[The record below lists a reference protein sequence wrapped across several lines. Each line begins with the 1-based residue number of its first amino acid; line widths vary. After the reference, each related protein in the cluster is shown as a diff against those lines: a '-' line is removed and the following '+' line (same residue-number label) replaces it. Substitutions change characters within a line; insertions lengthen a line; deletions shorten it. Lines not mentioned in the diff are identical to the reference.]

1 MMSAFA
7 GRWLTQQGS
16 ANGALLAL
24 LIIAIGV
31 GSALLGS
38 PATVNTVTNMMT
50 ALVGVMAIALFSGN
64 SGALSFGHV
73 AFMALGAQVSATLTM
88 PPALKAQ
95 LFPALPDV
103 LLQFQANFTV
113 ALIVTALLVGLFAFA
128 TGLAIVKLSSATIPI
143 ATLGLLIIV
152 NSLIIGA
159 DGVTRGSQAV
169 YGIPKSVDI
178 FVVSAVAALITGFI
192 ALFKELAAG
201 LALRATREDEA
212 AAAAV
217 GVDVARLRLLAW
229 VLSGAVAALAGAL
242 IAHNLSVFSPKD
254 FYLDLTFS
262 LVVMLIVGGVNSVS
276 GALAG
281 TLVVTAM
288 IEILRRLENGFSLG
302 VVAVPQ
308 IFGLTIIGLSLL
320 IMAVLYYRPGG
331 LLGYRELADILS
343 GFLRRGAPVKSE
355 AAADR
360 RTMRKEAEKHML
372 RVASVSKLYGG
383 VTALQD
389 VSLEVASGEILGLIG
404 PNGSG
409 KSTLLAC
416 ISGTQAASSG
426 SIRMDGAELAGLPA
440 YAVAQSG
447 IARNFQSIRL
457 FANLSVI
464 ENVLVAVL
472 ANDRTVTQAAARQ
485 KAMTLLE
492 RLAIAELAHRR
503 SGDLAYGQQRRVE
516 IARALALEPRF
527 LLLDEPAAGMNEA
540 ETGDLL
546 NILGQTMRETS
557 IGLIIVDHDMP
568 LIMRL
573 CHRLVVLNRGSVL
586 AVGAPHEIQNDETVR
601 EAYFGRRRSGK
612 GRTITMQPREIIA

>member
-1 MMSAFA
+1 MMSVFA
-7 GRWLTQQGS
+7 GRWLTRRGVV
-16 ANGALLAL
+16 NGTLLAL
-24 LIIAIGV
+24 AILAIAAL
-31 GSALLGS
+31 SALFGS
-38 PATVNTVTNMMT
+38 PATLNTITNMM
-50 ALVGVMAIALFSGN
+50 ALLVGVMAIALFSGN

-73 AFMALGAQVSATLTM
+73 AFMALGAQISATLTIA
-88 PPALKAQ
+88 PAIKAQ
-95 LFPALPDV
+95 LFPALPDI
-103 LLQFQANFTV
+103 LLQHQISFAP
-113 ALIVTALLVGLFAFA
+113 ALIVTALLVGLVALA
-128 TGLAIVKLSSATIPI
+128 TGLAIVKLTSATIPI

-169 YGIPKSVDI
+169 YGIPKSVGI
-178 FVVSAVAALITGFI
+178 FTAAAIAALVACLI
-192 ALFKELAAG
+192 AMFKETAAG

-217 GVDVARLRLLAW
+217 GVDAARLRLLAW
-229 VLSGAVAALAGAL
+229 VLSGAVAAMAGAL
-242 IAHNLSVFSPKD
+242 IAHSLSVFSPKD

-281 TLVVTAM
+281 TLVVTLM

-302 VVAVPQ
+302 LVDVPQ
-308 IFGLTIIGLSLL
+308 IFGLTTIGLSLV

-331 LLGYRELADILS
+331 LFGHRELIDLLP
-343 GFLRRGAPVKSE
+343 GLFRPRMP
-355 AAADR
+355 AASASV
-360 RTMRKEAEKHML
+360 RKETGSHTL
-372 RVASVSKLYGG
+372 RITSVSKLYGG
-383 VTALQD
+383 VKALQD
-389 VSLEVASGEILGLIG
+389 VSLDVASGEILGLIG

-416 ISGTQAASSG
+416 ISGTQSATSG
-426 SIRMDGAELAGLPA
+426 SILMDGEELAGRPA
-440 YAVAQSG
+440 FVIAQSG

-472 ANDRTVTQAAARQ
+472 ANDREADQPAARAR
-485 KAMTLLE
+485 AMGLLD
-492 RLAIAELAHRR
+492 RLGIAALAQRR
-503 SGDLAYGQQRRVE
+503 AGDLAYGQQRRVE
-516 IARALALEPRF
+516 IARALALEPSF

-540 ETGDLL
+540 ETADLL
-546 NILGQTMRETS
+546 KILADTMRETS

-573 CHRLVVLNRGSVL
+573 CHRLVVLNRGAVL
-586 AVGAPHEIQNDETVR
+586 AMGAPQDIQNDETVR
-601 EAYFGRRRSGK
+601 EAYFGTRRSAK
-612 GRTITMQPREIIA
+612 ARPITIEPREIIA

>member
-1 MMSAFA
+1 MMDAFA
-7 GRWLTQQGS
+7 GRWLTPQGIANAVLLGLAIAAVGAAS
-16 ANGALLAL
+16 AAF
-24 LIIAIGV
+24 
-31 GSALLGS
+31 GS
-38 PATVNTVTNMMT
+38 PATINTVTNMMT
-50 ALVGVMAIALFSGN
+50 VLVGVMAIALFSGN

-88 PPALKAQ
+88 APVLKAQ
-95 LFPALPDV
+95 LFPALPTV
-103 LLQFQANFTV
+103 LLQYQAGF
-113 ALIVTALLVGLFAFA
+113 ATALVLTAVLVGLFALA
-128 TGLAIVKLSSATIPI
+128 TGLAIVRLTSATIPI
-143 ATLGLLIIV
+143 ATLGLHIIV

-159 DGVTRGSQAV
+159 DGLTRGSQAV

-178 FVVSAVAALITGFI
+178 FIVSAIAALVACGI
-192 ALFKELAAG
+192 ALFKESAAG

-217 GVDVARLRLLAW
+217 GVDVAKLRLLAW

-242 IAHNLSVFSPKD
+242 IAHNLAVFSPKD

-262 LVVMLIVGGVNSVS
+262 LIVMLIVGGVNSVS
-276 GALAG
+276 GALVG
-281 TLVVTAM
+281 TLLVTGM
-288 IEILRRLENGFSLG
+288 IEVLRRLENGFSLG
-302 VVAVPQ
+302 IIEVPQ

-331 LLGYRELADILS
+331 LLGYRELADLLP
-343 GFLRRGAPVKSE
+343 GFLRSMSP
-355 AAADR
+355 AAA
-360 RTMRKEAEKHML
+360 TPAMQGEAGKHTL
-372 RVASVSKLYGG
+372 SVSSVSKLYGG
-383 VTALQD
+383 VTALKD
-389 VSLEVASGEILGLIG
+389 VSIDVASGEILGLIG

-416 ISGTQAASSG
+416 ISGTQSASSG
-426 SIRMDGAELAGLPA
+426 SIRMDGEELAGLPA
-440 YAVAQSG
+440 FVVAQSG

-457 FANLSVI
+457 FANLTVL

-472 ANDRTVTQAAARQ
+472 ANDRAVTQKAARA
-485 KAMTLLE
+485 KAMGLLHH
-492 RLAIAELAHRR
+492 LAIGELAQRR

-546 NILGQTMRETS
+546 RILADTMRETS

-573 CHRLVVLNRGSVL
+573 CHRLVVLNRGAVL
-586 AVGAPHEIQNDETVR
+586 AVGAPQQIQNDETVR

-612 GRTITMQPREIIA
+612 GRNITMQPREIIA

>member
-1 MMSAFA
+1 MMDAFA
-7 GRWLTQQGS
+7 GRWLTPQGI
-16 ANGALLAL
+16 ANAALLGLA
-24 LIIAIGV
+24 IAAVAAAG
-31 GSALLGS
+31 ALLGS
-38 PATVNTVTNMMT
+38 PSMLNTVTNMMT
-50 ALVGVMAIALFSGN
+50 VLVGVMAIALFSGN

-88 PPALKAQ
+88 APALKAQ
-95 LFPALPDV
+95 LFPALPAV
-103 LLQFQANFTV
+103 LLQYQAGF
-113 ALIVTALLVGLFAFA
+113 ATALVLTAVLVGLFALA
-128 TGLAIVKLSSATIPI
+128 TGLAIVRLTSATIPI

-152 NSLIIGA
+152 NSLIVGA
-159 DGVTRGSQAV
+159 DGITRGSQAV

-178 FVVSAVAALITGFI
+178 AVASAIAALVACGI
-192 ALFKELAAG
+192 ALFKESAAG

-242 IAHNLSVFSPKD
+242 IAHTLSVFSPKD

-262 LVVMLIVGGVNSVS
+262 LIVMLIVGGVNSVS
-276 GALAG
+276 GALVG
-281 TLVVTAM
+281 TLLVTGM
-288 IEILRRLENGFSLG
+288 IEVLRRLENGFSLG
-302 VVAVPQ
+302 PVEVPQ
-308 IFGLTIIGLSLL
+308 IFGLTTIGLSLL

-331 LLGYRELADILS
+331 LLGYRELADLLP
-343 GFLRRGAPVKSE
+343 GFLRSGAPEAPAAMLPAAQE
-355 AAADR
+355 AAG
-360 RTMRKEAEKHML
+360 KHTL
-372 RVASVSKLYGG
+372 RVSAVSKLYGG

-389 VSLEVASGEILGLIG
+389 VSIDVSSGEILGLIG

-416 ISGTQAASSG
+416 ISGTQSASSG
-426 SIRMDGAELAGLPA
+426 SIRMDGKELAGLPA
-440 YAVAQSG
+440 FVVAQSG

-457 FANLSVI
+457 FANMTVL

-472 ANDRTVTQAAARQ
+472 ANDRAMTQKAARA
-485 KAMTLLE
+485 KAMGLLD
-492 RLAIAELAHRR
+492 RLAIAGLAQRR

-546 NILGQTMRETS
+546 RILADTMLETS
-557 IGLIIVDHDMP
+557 IGLVIVDHDMP

-573 CHRLVVLNRGSVL
+573 CHRLVVLNRGAVL
-586 AVGAPHEIQNDETVR
+586 AVGPPLQIQNDETVR

-612 GRTITMQPREIIA
+612 GRNITMQPREIIA

>member
-1 MMSAFA
+1 M
-7 GRWLTQQGS
+7 L
-16 ANGALLAL
+16 
-24 LIIAIGV
+24 
-31 GSALLGS
+31 
-38 PATVNTVTNMMT
+38 NTVTNMMT
-50 ALVGVMAIALFSGN
+50 VLVGVMAIALFSGN

-73 AFMALGAQVSATLTM
+73 AFMALGAQTSATLTM
-88 PPALKAQ
+88 APALKAQ
-95 LFPALPDV
+95 LFPALPDF
-103 LLQFQANFTV
+103 LLQYQAGF
-113 ALIVTALLVGLFAFA
+113 ALSLVLTAVLVGLFALA
-128 TGLAIVKLSSATIPI
+128 TGLVIVRLTSATIPI

-152 NSLIIGA
+152 NSLIVGA
-159 DGVTRGSQAV
+159 DGITRGSQAV

-178 FVVSAVAALITGFI
+178 VVASAVAGLIACVI
-192 ALFKELAAG
+192 ALFKESAPG

-217 GVDVARLRLLAW
+217 GIDVARRRLQAW
-229 VLSGAVAALAGAL
+229 VLSGAVAAVAGAL

-262 LVVMLIVGGVNSVS
+262 LIVMLIVGGVNSVS
-276 GALAG
+276 GALIG

-302 VVAVPQ
+302 IVDVPQ
-308 IFGLTIIGLSLL
+308 IFGLTTIGLSLV

-331 LLGYRELADILS
+331 LLGYRELIDILPS
-343 GFLRRGAPVKSE
+343 FLRFAASGATRLATSAGIVPQQDETGMHKL
-355 AAADR
+355 
-360 RTMRKEAEKHML
+360 T
-372 RVASVSKLYGG
+372 VASISKLYGG
-383 VTALQD
+383 VKALQD
-389 VSLEVASGEILGLIG
+389 VSIEVASGEILGLIG

-416 ISGTQAASSG
+416 ISGTQSASSG
-426 SIRMDGAELAGLPA
+426 SIRMDGKELAGLPA
-440 YAVAQSG
+440 FTVAQSG

-457 FANLSVI
+457 FANLTVL

-472 ANDRTVTQAAARQ
+472 ANDRKATQAAARGR
-485 KAMTLLE
+485 AMTLLD
-492 RLAIAELAHRR
+492 RLAIAELAQRR

-527 LLLDEPAAGMNEA
+527 LLLDEPAAGMNET
-540 ETGDLL
+540 ETGELL
-546 NILGQTMRETS
+546 GILADTMRQTS

-586 AVGAPHEIQNDETVR
+586 AVGTPREIQNDETVR
-601 EAYFGRRRSGK
+601 EAYFGSRRTGK
-612 GRTITMQPREIIA
+612 GRNITMQPREIIA

>member
-1 MMSAFA
+1 MLGTFA
-7 GRWLTQQGS
+7 GRWLTRQGS
-16 ANGALLAL
+16 ANAALLGL
-24 LIIAIGV
+24 VIIAIGM
-31 GSALLGS
+31 GGAILGS
-38 PATVNTVTNMMT
+38 PATVNTLTNMMT

-73 AFMALGAQVSATLTM
+73 AFMALGAQASATLTM
-88 PPALKAQ
+88 PPALKVQ
-95 LFPALPDV
+95 LFPALPDF
-103 LLQFQANFTV
+103 LLQYQASFAVGLVLT
-113 ALIVTALLVGLFAFA
+113 AILIGLFAFA

-169 YGIPKSVDI
+169 YGIPKAVDI
-178 FVVSAVAALITGFI
+178 FVVSGVAALVTGGI
-192 ALFKELAAG
+192 ALFKESAAG

-229 VLSGAVAALAGAL
+229 VLSGAVAAVAGAL

-262 LVVMLIVGGVNSVS
+262 LIVMLVVGGVNSVS
-276 GALAG
+276 GALVG

-288 IEILRRLENGFSLG
+288 IEVLRRLENGFSVGILE
-302 VVAVPQ
+302 VPQ
-308 IFGLTIIGLSLL
+308 IFGLTTIGLSLL
-320 IMAVLYYRPGG
+320 IMSVLYYRPGG

-343 GFLRRGAPVKSE
+343 SYWRPGSRQTAEPAVE
-355 AAADR
+355 V
-360 RTMRKEAEKHML
+360 RKATETHTL
-372 RVASVSKLYGG
+372 RVTSVSKLYGG
-383 VTALQD
+383 VTALQN
-389 VSLEVASGEILGLIG
+389 VSVDVASGEIVGLIG

-416 ISGTQAASSG
+416 ISGTQSASSG
-426 SIRMDGAELAGLPA
+426 SIRMDGEELAGLPA
-440 YAVAQSG
+440 FTVAQSG

-457 FANLSVI
+457 FANLTVL

-472 ANDRTVTQAAARQ
+472 ANNRRADQMSARE
-485 KAMTLLE
+485 KAMALLD
-492 RLAIAELAHRR
+492 RLAIADLAGRR

-527 LLLDEPAAGMNEA
+527 LLLDEPAAGMNEV

-546 NILGQTMRETS
+546 SILADTMRETS

-573 CHRLVVLNRGSVL
+573 CHRLVVLNHGSVL
-586 AVGAPHEIQNDETVR
+586 AVGAPQEIQNDETVR

-612 GRTITMQPREIIA
+612 GRNITLQTREDFA

>member
-1 MMSAFA
+1 MMGAFA
-7 GRWLTQQGS
+7 GRWLTKQGS

-24 LIIAIGV
+24 LIIAIGM

-38 PATVNTVTNMMT
+38 PAMLNTVTNMMT

-95 LFPALPDV
+95 LFPALPDI
-103 LLQFQANFTV
+103 LLQFQANFAV
-113 ALIVTALLVGLFAFA
+113 ALVLTAILVGLFAFA

-159 DGVTRGSQAV
+159 EGVTRGSQAV

-178 FVVSAVAALITGFI
+178 FVVSAVAALITAFI
-192 ALFKELAAG
+192 ALFKESAAG

-229 VLSGAVAALAGAL
+229 VLSGAVAAVAGAL

-281 TLVVTAM
+281 TLVVTVM

-302 VVAVPQ
+302 FVEVPQ

-343 GFLRRGAPVKSE
+343 RRSAPVTPKPHL
-355 AAADR
+355 APVQATQKD
-360 RTMRKEAEKHML
+360 AEKHTL
-372 RVASVSKLYGG
+372 RVASVSKVYGG
-383 VTALQD
+383 VKALQE

-416 ISGTQAASSG
+416 ISGTQPASSG

-440 YAVAQSG
+440 FAVAQSG

-457 FANLSVI
+457 FANLSVL

-472 ANDRTVTQAAARQ
+472 ANDRTATQASARR
-485 KAMTLLE
+485 KAMTLLD

-516 IARALALEPRF
+516 IARALALDPRF

-586 AVGAPHEIQNDETVR
+586 AVGAPQEIQNDETVR

-612 GRTITMQPREIIA
+612 GRPITMQQREIIA